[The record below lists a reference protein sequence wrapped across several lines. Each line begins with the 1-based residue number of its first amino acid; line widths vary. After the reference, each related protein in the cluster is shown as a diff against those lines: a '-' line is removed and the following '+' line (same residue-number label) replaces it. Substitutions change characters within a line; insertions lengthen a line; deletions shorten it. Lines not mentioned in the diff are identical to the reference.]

1 VIFAGNQTRF
11 SSAARLKYF
20 QFGKSETEEK
30 MPYSS
35 FTLKRVRKELSAE
48 IISTDLFSGTEPR
61 EISSHLKETL
71 SDNVSLAAAVNTE
84 KARSE
89 LIIAPILLEI
99 RKIFGKKISF
109 FSGIELNVDKE
120 RDLTGFC
127 DFIISRSP
135 EQLFLNTP
143 VIAVVEAKNEN
154 IMSGLGQ
161 CAAEMIASG
170 IFNEQEGTVLPKVY
184 GSVTSGNIWKF
195 LKLED
200 NKIYIDLDDYSVKEV
215 SKIIGILCSM
225 IEQNA

>member
-1 VIFAGNQTRF
+1 
-11 SSAARLKYF
+11 
-20 QFGKSETEEK
+20 

-35 FTLKRVRKELSAE
+35 FTLKRVQKEFSVE
-48 IISTDLFSGTEPR
+48 IIRTDLFSGTEPR
-61 EISSHLKETL
+61 EVSSHLKETL
-71 SDNVSLAAAVNTE
+71 SDNVFLAAAVNTE

-89 LIIAPILLEI
+89 LIIAPVLVEI

-135 EQLFLNTP
+135 EQLFLKTP

-161 CAAEMIASG
+161 CAAEMIASE
-170 IFNEQEGTVLPKVY
+170 IFNEQEGTALSKIY

-195 LKLED
+195 LKLEN

>member
-1 VIFAGNQTRF
+1 
-11 SSAARLKYF
+11 
-20 QFGKSETEEK
+20 

-35 FTLKRVRKELSAE
+35 FTIKKVQKEFSVE
-48 IISTDLFSGTEPR
+48 IIENTGLFSTIESR
-61 EISSHLKETL
+61 EIGNHLKETL
-71 SDNVSLAAAVNTE
+71 SDNVSLAVAINTE

-89 LIIAPILLEI
+89 LIIAPVLIEI
-99 RKIFGKKISF
+99 RKIFDKKISF

-127 DFIISRSP
+127 DFIISKSP

-143 VIAVVEAKNEN
+143 VITIVEAKNEN

-161 CAAEMIASG
+161 CTAEMIASR
-170 IFNEQEGTVLPKVY
+170 IFNEQEGTTLSKIY
-184 GSVTSGNIWKF
+184 GVVTSGNIWKF

-200 NKIYIDLDDYSVKEV
+200 NKIYIDLDDYSIKEV
-215 SKIIGILCSM
+215 SKVLGILCSM

>member
-1 VIFAGNQTRF
+1 
-11 SSAARLKYF
+11 
-20 QFGKSETEEK
+20 

-35 FTLKRVRKELSAE
+35 FTIKKVQKEFSVE
-48 IISTDLFSGTEPR
+48 IIENTGLFSSVESR
-61 EISSHLKETL
+61 EIGNHLKETL
-71 SDNVSLAAAVNTE
+71 SDNVSLAVAINTE

-89 LIIAPILLEI
+89 LIIAPVLIEI
-99 RKIFGKKISF
+99 RKIFDKKISF

-127 DFIISRSP
+127 DFIISKSP

-143 VIAVVEAKNEN
+143 VITIVEAKNEN

-161 CAAEMIASG
+161 CAAEMIASR
-170 IFNEQEGTVLPKVY
+170 IFNEQEGTTLSKIY
-184 GSVTSGNIWKF
+184 GVVTSGNIWKF

-200 NKIYIDLDDYSVKEV
+200 NKIYIDLDDYSIKEV
-215 SKIIGILCSM
+215 SKVLGILCSM

>member
-1 VIFAGNQTRF
+1 
-11 SSAARLKYF
+11 
-20 QFGKSETEEK
+20 

-35 FTLKRVRKELSAE
+35 FTIKKIQKDFSVE
-48 IISTDLFSGTEPR
+48 IIENTGLFSTIESR
-61 EISSHLKETL
+61 EIGNHLKETL
-71 SDNVSLAAAVNTE
+71 SDNVSLAVAINTE

-89 LIIAPILLEI
+89 LIIAPVLIEI
-99 RKIFGKKISF
+99 RKIFDKKISF

-127 DFIISRSP
+127 DFIISKSP

-143 VIAVVEAKNEN
+143 VITIVEAKNEN

-161 CAAEMIASG
+161 CAAEMIASR
-170 IFNEQEGTVLPKVY
+170 IFNEQEGTTLSKIY
-184 GSVTSGNIWKF
+184 GVVTSGNIWKF

-200 NKIYIDLDDYSVKEV
+200 NKIYIDLDDYSIKEV
-215 SKIIGILCSM
+215 SKVLGILCSM

>member
-1 VIFAGNQTRF
+1 
-11 SSAARLKYF
+11 
-20 QFGKSETEEK
+20 

-35 FTLKRVRKELSAE
+35 FTIKKVQKEFSVE
-48 IISTDLFSGTEPR
+48 IIENTGLFASIESR
-61 EISSHLKETL
+61 EIGNHLKETL
-71 SDNVSLAAAVNTE
+71 LDNVSLAIAINTE

-89 LIIAPILLEI
+89 LIIAPVLIEI
-99 RKIFGKKISF
+99 RKIFDKKISF

-127 DFIISRSP
+127 DFIISKSP

-143 VIAVVEAKNEN
+143 VITIVEAKNEN

-161 CAAEMIASG
+161 CAAEMIASR
-170 IFNEQEGTVLPKVY
+170 IFNEQEGTTLSKIY
-184 GSVTSGNIWKF
+184 GVVTSGNIWKF

-200 NKIYIDLDDYSVKEV
+200 NKIYIDLDDYSIKEV
-215 SKIIGILCSM
+215 SKVLGILCSM